1 MDDKQMEQAQKTVHE
16 LVDSIENVME
26 GKQIGCIIPALIF
39 LLAQLHDEDVIPK
52 ETYISEIVK
61 SLNKYLYNESGK
73 GEAAWLH

>member
-1 MDDKQMEQAQKTVHE
+1 MDKQDMENAQNMVHE
-16 LVDSIENVME
+16 LVSSFEDVME

-39 LLAQLHDEDVIPK
+39 LLAELYDEDVIPK

>member
-1 MDDKQMEQAQKTVHE
+1 MDKQDIEDAQNMVHE
-16 LVDSIENVME
+16 LVSNFEDVME

>member
-1 MDDKQMEQAQKTVHE
+1 MDKQDMENAQNMVHE
-16 LVDSIENVME
+16 LVSNFEDVME

>member
-1 MDDKQMEQAQKTVHE
+1 MDKQDIEDAQNMVHE
-16 LVDSIENVME
+16 LVSNFEDVME

-39 LLAQLHDEDVIPK
+39 LLAELYDEDVIPK